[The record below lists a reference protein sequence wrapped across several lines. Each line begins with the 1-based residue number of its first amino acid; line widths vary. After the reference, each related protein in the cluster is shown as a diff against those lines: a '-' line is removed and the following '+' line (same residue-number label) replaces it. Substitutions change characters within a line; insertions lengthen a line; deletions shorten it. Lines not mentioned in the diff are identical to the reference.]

1 MTGLL
6 NEHFFNF
13 APLGED
19 MSDYSGL
26 LREFDKAIS
35 YYVKENHKPTKS
47 DVEQF
52 ILRFAGSTRSGFLL
66 DPESRTRD
74 SPYIFGAKYKD
85 PATGEALF
93 DVTGKTSKE
102 IQEELA
108 PLLEARVEE
117 TFGKLGEVNRL
128 SLDWD
133 PKPRSNMELAA
144 LFAYDMGV
152 TDAQWEAMRSS
163 EKQTH
168 PAYSKALLVNAENKA
183 RIIRYNEQTLPF
195 RLRKTMHH
203 PLAIVKYA
211 STEGKIIPMKRN
223 RASNGKP
230 FTINTEKQ
238 IQDYLSKKTIDGI
251 PAAKDEGLRSVYFVP
266 SVTGEDVKMGV
277 FDLDN
282 PGSAASEKVMKSAI
296 KKITAELKKRG
307 HEYIIMFTG
316 SRYQVWFL
324 RNKEQELG
332 NYSDVKYIVR
342 SIALFTAKDFVTNN
356 KEEAKKESKV
366 LIDEAGVNKPNQ
378 PLRMFFDLHYK
389 KETQES
395 TGLAA
400 VPVARED
407 LDTFNPMVHA
417 HPDAVLMNFAA
428 YSSFVADFFDK
439 ARIGQEYETKG
450 DIEAQPPC
458 LRGERERDH
467 KMLDL
472 LDKEV
477 IQVESRNILSALA
490 DEEDVHCFASP
501 SGIKAVLHYRSKG
514 GLKVGGR
521 TLKVEKIRGSSI
533 ITEPVK
539 SYFITRGG
547 VVIYED
553 YICREIERY
562 CESKNIEELT
572 IVGTVSK
579 FDQVGENEGSQAV
592 RSALEKKEGLDPQ
605 IMRRVQFTC
614 EELIKVDKVVTS
626 LPIEKRFEVI
636 DEISTPH
643 IKPAFNIR
651 IIDEVAE
658 RTSMLFQ
665 DLRFQ
670 RAITTLNVEGEYS
683 YEISSRRT
691 LNAVIMGIPKDS
703 VYYEMDSPDIRAVYV
718 AVAKESAKGLIYH
731 FIAKATVALSKEER
745 IELKQEIRGE
755 NAAYVIP
762 LQARVDRELAENM
775 EVVEPRVV
783 VQLQYDGVADKMTG
797 SYPHVY
803 RSDRGGRVLRAA
815 GKAPFITGLENATII
830 GLRKDLSPRRSSDIG
845 FKQDKLIEIT
855 HKRPREGLTLLGGLP
870 NPNKV
875 RKNSAAFGVPESRKI
890 TLIESA
896 LDPEIRMD
904 YDIDGKPIPG
914 TEYKSPVTFTGR
926 TIEVDLIPKKLTSK
940 AISEA
945 EFGKAYARYKK
956 GEPGYKVIIGDD
968 KSGAGSKDVR
978 YYTSHP
984 FPHMFE
990 DAVDDV
996 YGYGGPFGTS
1006 VVYMDKTLEDM
1017 NYANQ
1022 LDSDKYANKQQRL
1035 EDLKIVAPRMFDSLV
1050 GENDS
1055 WEDMR
1060 ETLEVSKTKLS
1071 NMKRSMALDK
1081 QALQDLMDSKQ
1092 IRENPS
1098 PIKENAWNYQ
1108 VSLYSTEF
1116 EKWEAQPEPKEEWE
1130 KIALTLFPS
1139 WQIPLL
1145 DKERKLRNATTLY
1158 GLTEE
1163 EIVQIDSSFGEPLS
1177 GEILESMLSDL
1188 YEEDNL
1194 DDESNDED
1202 IEE

>member
-1 MTGLL
+1 
-6 NEHFFNF
+6 
-13 APLGED
+13 

-35 YYVKENHKPTKS
+35 YYIKLNHKPTKS

-52 ILRFAGSTRSGFLL
+52 VIRFADVARSGFLL

-85 PATGEALF
+85 IATGEALF
-93 DVTGKTSKE
+93 DVTGKTTKE
-102 IQEELA
+102 IKEELV

-223 RASNGKP
+223 RASDGKP

-238 IQDYLSKKTIDGI
+238 IQDYLSKKTVDGI

-282 PGSAASEKVMKSAI
+282 PGNVASEKVMKGAI
-296 KKITAELKKRG
+296 KKITSELKKRG

-316 SRYQVWFL
+316 SRYQIWFL

-332 NYSDVKYIVR
+332 NYSDVKLIVR
-342 SIALFTAKDFVTNN
+342 SIALFTAKDFVTN
-356 KEEAKKESKV
+356 KREIAKQEMKV
-366 LIDEAGVNKPNQ
+366 LLDEAGTNRPNQ

-389 KETQES
+389 KDSQAS

-428 YSSFVADFFDK
+428 YSSFVAEFFDK

-450 DIEAQPPC
+450 DIEAEPAC
-458 LRGERERDH
+458 LRGDRDRDH
-467 KMLDL
+467 KLLEL

-477 IQVESRNILSALA
+477 IPVESRNILMALD

-501 SGIKAVLHYRSKG
+501 SGIKAVLHYNSKG
-514 GLKVGGR
+514 GLKAGGR
-521 TLKVEKIRGSSI
+521 TLKVEKIQGKQV

-539 SYFITRGG
+539 AYFITRGG

-562 CESKNIEELT
+562 CKAKKIEKLT

-592 RSALEKKEGLDPQ
+592 RAALEKKEGLDPKV
-605 IMRRVQFTC
+605 MRKVQFTC
-614 EELIKVDKVVTS
+614 EELIRVDKLVTS
-626 LPIEKRFEVI
+626 LPIEKRFEVM

-651 IIDEVAE
+651 IVGDVAE
-658 RTSMLFQ
+658 RTNMLFQ

-670 RAITTLNVEGEYS
+670 RAITTLNVEGEYR
-683 YEISSRRT
+683 YEISSRKT
-691 LNAVIMGIPKDS
+691 INAVIMGIPKDS
-703 VYYEMDSPDIRAVYV
+703 VYYEMDSPDIRGVYV
-718 AVAKESAKGLIYH
+718 AVAKESARGLIYH
-731 FIAKATVALSKEER
+731 FIAKATIALPKEER
-745 IELKQEIRGE
+745 IKLKQEIRGE
-755 NAAYVIP
+755 NAEYVIQLGP
-762 LQARVDRELAENM
+762 RVDRELAENM
-775 EVVEPRVV
+775 EIVEPKVV
-783 VQLQYDGVADKMTG
+783 VQLQYDGVSDKMTG

-803 RSDRGGRVLRAA
+803 RSERGSRVLRAA
-815 GKAPFITGLENATII
+815 GKGPFITALENASVI

-870 NPNKV
+870 NPNNV

-896 LDPEIRMD
+896 LEPEIRME

-926 TIEVDLIPKKLTSK
+926 TIEVDLIPKDLTAK

-945 EFGKAYARYKK
+945 EFGKAYARYKRD
-956 GEPGYKVIIGDD
+956 EPGYKVIIGAD
-968 KSGAGSKDVR
+968 KSSAGTKGPR

-990 DAVDDV
+990 EAVDDV

-1006 VVYMDKTLEDM
+1006 VVSMDRTLEDI
-1017 NYANQ
+1017 NYAEQ
-1022 LDSDKYANKQQRL
+1022 LDSDKYANKKQRL
-1035 EDLKIVAPRMFDSLV
+1035 EDLKIVAPKMFESLV
-1050 GENDS
+1050 GENDT
-1055 WEDMR
+1055 WADMAA
-1060 ETLEVSKTKLS
+1060 TLEIANKKLS
-1071 NMKRSMALDK
+1071 ALKSPVALDK
-1081 QALQDLMDSKQ
+1081 TALKDLIGAKKVRD
-1092 IRENPS
+1092 NPA

-1108 VSLYSTEF
+1108 VNLYSTEF

-1130 KIALTLFPS
+1130 KLALTMFPS
-1139 WQIPLL
+1139 WQVPLL
-1145 DKERKLRNATTLY
+1145 DKERKLRNATVLY

-1163 EIVQIDSSFGEPLS
+1163 EITQIDSSFGEPFS